1 MKHASMNQAPVKH
14 TPAKQAPMKRFV
26 CATLLVLCAPFA
38 LAAPPSDAQV
48 DQLLEVMRAKKTV
61 EAMVPQVQA
70 MQRQM
75 VEQITAGQEITPE
88 QKQKLDSIVYKSNAQ
103 MLSMVSWNNMQ
114 PLYREIYR
122 QTFSGEDMDAMI
134 GFYGSPAGQN
144 LLDKMPQLMQN
155 TMTAMQKVMV
165 PMLQQMQ
172 KDIEAEAAKKEVA
185 PAAADGK

>member
-1 MKHASMNQAPVKH
+1 MKHAF
-14 TPAKQAPMKRFV
+14 AKNVAL
-26 CATLLVLCAPFA
+26 AALLVLAAPFA

-61 EAMVPQVQA
+61 EAMIPQVQA
-70 MQRQM
+70 MQQQM
-75 VEQITAGQEITPE
+75 VQQLTAGQELTPE
-88 QKQKLDSIVYKSNAQ
+88 QKQALDTIVYKSNAQ
-103 MLSMVSWNNMQ
+103 LLGMVSWNKMQ

-155 TMTAMQKVMV
+155 TMTAMQTVMV

-172 KDIEAEAAKKEVA
+172 KDIEAEANKSEAA
-185 PAAADGK
+185 PSAAASNGK